1 MSEMPHAV
9 PGGVQSIP
17 KRIVSGPSCGG
28 TVGGMGAVLLVRQPA
43 QSEPVELD
51 GVEAVYGVGTGT
63 QSRLWAAG
71 GDCGGG
77 RVAVLDAN
85 GCFHGARTGVD
96 SGASRCCRGF
106 WFE

>member
-1 MSEMPHAV
+1 M
-9 PGGVQSIP
+9 
-17 KRIVSGPSCGG
+17 G
-28 TVGGMGAVLLVRQPA
+28 TVLLVRQPA

-71 GDCGGG
+71 RDCGSG

-85 GCFHGARTGVD
+85 GCLHPARTGVD
-96 SGASRCCRGF
+96 SGASRIDVDRVEATGAIDYKIRF
-106 WFE
+106 LEGY